1 MPFVDVIRNNDDSN
15 QNNNR
20 YLKEGSSKRATLS
33 RYRNSMLI
41 VLWCFVGAN
50 QDEKFGS
57 KRPRYDLRVRK

>member
-1 MPFVDVIRNNDDSN
+1 MSFVDVIRNNDDSN

-41 VLWCFVGAN
+41 VLWCFEGAN

-57 KRPRYDLRVRK
+57 